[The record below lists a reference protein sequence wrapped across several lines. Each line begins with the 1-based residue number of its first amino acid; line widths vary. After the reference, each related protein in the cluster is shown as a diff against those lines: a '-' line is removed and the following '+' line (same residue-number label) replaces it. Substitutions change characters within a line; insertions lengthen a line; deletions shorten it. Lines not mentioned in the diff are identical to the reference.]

1 MDLQISAL
9 KAAYKSGLHPREVV
23 AEVYRRIKARGDDNV
38 WISLRPEDETLAEL
52 PDDPDLPL
60 YGIPF
65 AVKDNIDVAGMPTTV
80 ACPDFA
86 YRPDRSAPLVD
97 RLINAGAILIGKNN
111 LDQFATGLS
120 GSRSPYG
127 SVESPLV
134 EGLISG
140 GSSSGS
146 AVAVSA
152 GLVSFSIG
160 TDTAG
165 SGRVPAVMTGTVGL
179 KPSKGLVSTLGVVPA
194 CASLDCPSVFS
205 LNVPD
210 ARTVLEIIE
219 GYEQDDPWSR
229 RLPRVTAPIRRIGVI
244 RGDENW
250 TEVLSRLEDLGYE
263 LVDIGIEP
271 FLAAGRLLYEGPWVA
286 ERWSVLGAFVEG
298 HPESLHPVT
307 AEVLRSGGDVTGPD
321 TFRGIHRLR
330 ELQAETRQTWAK
342 VDAIA
347 VPTVPRTFTL
357 DEMAEDPIARNSVLG
372 TYTTFA
378 NLLDLAGIAVPAGT
392 TSAGRPHGVTL
403 LAPAGA
409 DGPLADAAERFHT
422 GRAGATPYRIQN
434 GRKLLAVVGAHRTG
448 HPLHP
453 ELLAL
458 GATLAGIAHTAKAY
472 RLFDLGDR
480 PGLVKTAD
488 GESIEVELHYLTA
501 EKLGELLVTIA
512 PPLGLG
518 SVELDDG
525 THVTGFLCEA
535 HAVREARDIT
545 GYGSWPSYVHARP

>member
-1 MDLQISAL
+1 MDLQIPAL
-9 KAAYKSGLHPREVV
+9 KAAYANGLHPREVV
-23 AEVYRRIKARGDDNV
+23 AEVYRRIKARGDDGV
-38 WISLRPEDETLAEL
+38 WISLRSEEETLAGL

-86 YRPDRSAPLVD
+86 YLPERSAPLVD
-97 RLINAGAILIGKNN
+97 RLVGAGAVLIGKNN

-134 EGLISG
+134 KGLISG

-205 LNVPD
+205 LNVHD
-210 ARTVLEIIE
+210 ARTVLEIIQ

-229 RLPRVTAPIRRIGVI
+229 RFDRDTTPIRKIGVI

-250 TEVLSRLEDLGYE
+250 TEVLTRLEDLGYE
-263 LVDIGIEP
+263 LVDVDIAP
-271 FLAAGRLLYEGPWVA
+271 FLEAGRLLYEGPWVA
-286 ERWSVLGAFVEG
+286 ERWSVLGPFVEA

-307 AEVLRSGGDVTGPD
+307 AAVLKSGSGVTGAE
-321 TFRGIHRLR
+321 TFRGLHRLR
-330 ELQAETRQTWAK
+330 ALMAETRRTWAA

-357 DEMAEDPIARNSVLG
+357 AEMAEDPIARNSVLG

-378 NLLDLAGIAVPAGT
+378 NLLDLAGIAVPAGF

-422 GRAGATPYRIQN
+422 GRAGATPYRVRT
-434 GRKLLAVVGAHRTG
+434 GRTLLAVVGAHRTG

-453 ELLAL
+453 ELRAL
-458 GATLAGIAHTAKAY
+458 GATSAGLAHTAGAY
-472 RLFDLGDR
+472 RLYDLGDR
-480 PGLVKTAD
+480 PGMVRTTD
-488 GESIEVELHYLTA
+488 GASIEVELFHLDAAGLGGLLTR
-501 EKLGELLVTIA
+501 IP

-525 THVTGFLCEA
+525 THVVGFLCEA
-535 HAVREARDIT
+535 HAVADAPDIT
-545 GYGSWPSYVHARP
+545 GYGSWPGYVNARP

>member
-1 MDLQISAL
+1 MDLQIPAL
-9 KAAYKSGLHPREVV
+9 RAAYRKGLHPREVV
-23 AEVYRRIKARGDDNV
+23 AEVYRRIKARGDDGV
-38 WISLRPEDETLAEL
+38 WITLRPEEEVLAGL
-52 PDDPDLPL
+52 PDDPGLPL
-60 YGIPF
+60 YGVPF
-65 AVKDNIDVAGMPTTV
+65 AVKDNIDVAGLPTTV

-86 YRPDRSAPLVD
+86 YAPGRSAPLVD
-97 RLINAGAILIGKNN
+97 RLIGAGAILIGKNN

-134 EGLISG
+134 KGLISG

-194 CASLDCPSVFS
+194 CASLDCPSVFA

-210 ARTVLEIIE
+210 ARVVLEIIQ
-219 GYEQDDPWSR
+219 GYEPDDPWSR
-229 RLPRVTAPIRRIGVI
+229 ELPRRDEPIRRIGVI
-244 RGDENW
+244 RGDDDW
-250 TEVLSRLEDLGYE
+250 TGILARLAGLGYE
-263 LVDIGIEP
+263 LVDVDIEP

-286 ERWSVLGAFVEG
+286 ERWSVLGPFVES

-307 AEVLRSGGDVTGPD
+307 AKVLGTGAGVTGAD
-321 TFRGIHRLR
+321 AFRGLHRLR
-330 ELQAETRQTWAK
+330 ELMSETRRTWAQ
-342 VDAIA
+342 VDALA

-357 DEMAEDPIARNSVLG
+357 AEMAEDPIGRNSVLG

-378 NLLDLAGIAVPAGT
+378 NLLDLAGIAVPAGF
-392 TSAGRPHGVTL
+392 TSAGGPHGVTL

-422 GRAGATPYRIQN
+422 GMAGATPYRIRRR
-434 GRKLLAVVGAHRTG
+434 GTPLAVVGAHRTG

-453 ELLAL
+453 ELVAL
-458 GATLAGIAHTAKAY
+458 GATSAGVARTAAAY
-472 RLFDLGDR
+472 RLYDLGDR
-480 PGLVKTAD
+480 PGMVRTPD
-488 GESIEVELHYLTA
+488 GASIEVELFHLGTA
-501 EKLGELLVTIA
+501 ELGELLTKIA

-525 THVTGFLCEA
+525 SLVTGFLCEA
-535 HAVREARDIT
+535 HAAAGAADIT
-545 GYGSWPSYVHARP
+545 GYGSWPAYVNARP

>member
-9 KAAYKSGLHPREVV
+9 KAAYTTGLHPREVV
-23 AEVYRRIKARGDDNV
+23 AEVYRRIKARGDDGV
-38 WISLRPEDETLAEL
+38 WISLRPEEETLADL
-52 PDDPDLPL
+52 PGDPDLPL

-65 AVKDNIDVAGMPTTV
+65 AVKDNIDVAGLPTTV
-80 ACPDFA
+80 ACPDYA
-86 YRPDRSAPLVD
+86 YRPARSAPIVD
-97 RLINAGAILIGKNN
+97 RLVAAGAILIGKNN

-152 GLVSFSIG
+152 GLVGFSIG

-194 CASLDCPSVFS
+194 CASLDCPSVFA
-205 LNVPD
+205 LNVAD
-210 ARTVLEIIE
+210 ARTVLEVIQ
-219 GYEQDDPWSR
+219 GYEPDDPWSR
-229 RLPRVTAPIRRIGVI
+229 ELTPRTEPIRRIGVI
-244 RGDENW
+244 RGDVHW
-250 TEVLSRLEDLGYE
+250 GEVLTRLGDLGYE
-263 LVDIGIEP
+263 LVDVDLEP
-271 FLAAGRLLYEGPWVA
+271 FLEAGRLLYEGPWVA
-286 ERWSVLGAFVEG
+286 ERWSVLGPFVES

-307 AEVLRSGGDVTGPD
+307 AAVLNSGSRVTGAD
-321 TFRGIHRLR
+321 AFRGLHRLR
-330 ELQAETRQTWAK
+330 ELTAQTRRTWAQ

-357 DEMAEDPIARNSVLG
+357 AEMAEDPIGRNSVLG

-378 NLLDLAGIAVPAGT
+378 NLLDLAGIAVPAGF

-409 DGPLADAAERFHT
+409 DGPLADAAERFQT
-422 GRAGATPYRIQN
+422 GRAGATPYRI
-434 GRKLLAVVGAHRTG
+434 RKGAPLLAVVGAHRTG
-448 HPLHP
+448 HALHP
-453 ELLAL
+453 ELAAL
-458 GATLAGIAHTAKAY
+458 GAYPAGIAHTAAAY
-472 RLFDLGDR
+472 RLYDLGDR
-480 PGLVKTAD
+480 PGLVRTD
-488 GESIEVELHYLTA
+488 GGASIEVELHHVETA
-501 EKLGELLVTIA
+501 RLGELLAKIP

-525 THVTGFLCEA
+525 TVVTGFLCEA
-535 HAVREARDIT
+535 HAVADALDIT
-545 GYGSWPSYVHARP
+545 GYGSWPGYVNARP

>member
-1 MDLQISAL
+1 M
-9 KAAYKSGLHPREVV
+9 HPREVV
-23 AEVYRRIKARGDDNV
+23 AEVYRRIKARGDDGV

-65 AVKDNIDVAGMPTTV
+65 SVKDNIDVAGMPTTV
-80 ACPDFA
+80 ACPDYA
-86 YRPDRSAPLVD
+86 YRPGRSAPLVD
-97 RLINAGAILIGKNN
+97 RLISAGAILIGKNN

-194 CASLDCPSVFS
+194 CASLDCPSVFA

-210 ARTVLEIIE
+210 ARAVLETIE

-229 RLPRVTAPIRRIGVI
+229 RLPRATAAIRRIGVI
-244 RGDENW
+244 RGDGEW
-250 TEVLSRLEDLGYE
+250 AGVLTRLEDLGYE
-263 LVDIGIEP
+263 LVDIDVEP

-286 ERWSVLGAFVEG
+286 ERWSVLGPFVEA
-298 HPESLHPVT
+298 HPDSLHPVT
-307 AEVLRSGGDVTGPD
+307 ARVLGTGADISGSD
-321 TFRGIHRLR
+321 TFRGIHRLQ
-330 ELQAETRQTWAK
+330 ELNAETRQTWAK

-347 VPTVPRTFTL
+347 LPTVPQTFTL
-357 DEMAEDPIARNSVLG
+357 DEMAEDPIARNSILG

-378 NLLDLAGIAVPAGT
+378 NLLDLAGIAVPAGL
-392 TSAGRPHGVTL
+392 TSAGRPLGVTL

-422 GRAGATPYRIQN
+422 GRAGATPYRIRN
-434 GRKLLAVVGAHRTG
+434 GKRLLAVVGAHRTG

-458 GATLAGIAHTAKAY
+458 GATSAGIAHTARAY

-480 PGLVKTAD
+480 PGLVRHDD
-488 GESIEVELHYLTA
+488 GESIEVELHYVAT
-501 EKLGELLVTIA
+501 ERLGELLVGIA

-525 THVTGFLCEA
+525 TRVTGFLCES
-535 HAVREARDIT
+535 HAVTGARDIT
-545 GYGSWPSYVHARP
+545 GYGSWPDYVSNRP

>member
-1 MDLQISAL
+1 MDLQMSAL
-9 KAAYKSGLHPREVV
+9 RAAYTNGLHPREVV
-23 AEVYRRIKARGDDNV
+23 AEVYRRIKARGDDAV
-38 WISLRPEDETLAEL
+38 WISVRPEEETLAAL
-52 PDDPDLPL
+52 PDDPGLPL

-65 AVKDNIDVAGMPTTV
+65 AVKDNIDVAGLPTTV
-80 ACPDFA
+80 ACPDYA
-86 YRPDRSAPLVD
+86 YLPDRSAPLVD
-97 RLINAGAILIGKNN
+97 RLIDAGAILIGKNN

-134 EGLISG
+134 KGLISG

-205 LNVPD
+205 LNVQD
-210 ARTVLEIIE
+210 AREVLEIIQ
-219 GYEQDDPWSR
+219 GYEPADPWSR
-229 RLPRVTAPIRRIGVI
+229 RLPRRTTPIRRIGVI
-244 RGDENW
+244 RGDDHW
-250 TEVLSRLEDLGYE
+250 TEVLTRLEDLGYE
-263 LVDIGIEP
+263 LVDIDIEP

-286 ERWSVLGAFVEG
+286 ERWSVLGPFVEE
-298 HPESLHPVT
+298 HPGSLHPVT
-307 AEVLRSGGDVTGPD
+307 ARVLSTGGGVTGPD
-321 TFRGIHRLR
+321 TFRGLHRLQ
-330 ELQAETRQTWAK
+330 ELKAETRRTWAE

-357 DEMAEDPIARNSVLG
+357 TEMAEDPIARNSVLG

-422 GRAGATPYRIQN
+422 GRAGATPYRI
-434 GRKLLAVVGAHRTG
+434 RKDGTLLAVVGAHRTG

-453 ELLAL
+453 ELRTL
-458 GATLAGIAHTAKAY
+458 GATSAGIARTAAAY
-472 RLFDLGDR
+472 RLYDLGDR
-480 PGLVKTAD
+480 PGMVRTSGGA
-488 GESIEVELHYLTA
+488 SVEVELFHLDAEGLGRLLT
-501 EKLGELLVTIA
+501 KIQ

-525 THVTGFLCEA
+525 TLVTGFLCES
-535 HAVREARDIT
+535 HAVADAPDIT
-545 GYGSWPSYVHARP
+545 GYGSWPGYVNARP